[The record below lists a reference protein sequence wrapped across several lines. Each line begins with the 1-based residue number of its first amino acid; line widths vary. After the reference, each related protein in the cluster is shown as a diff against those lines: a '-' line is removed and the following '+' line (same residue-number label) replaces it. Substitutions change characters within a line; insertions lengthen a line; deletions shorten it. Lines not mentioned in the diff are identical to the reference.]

1 MLKKIAPIF
10 VATAILCMP
19 SSMLAYEETKPNEN
33 TDPTST
39 TQKSEEI
46 SQAFTINTI
55 KENTSN
61 KKYTL
66 NDGQA
71 LRFETKNDQIVTI
84 SDCTFDLKGTTATDD
99 DPNTRNMKEYF
110 KINVGDHIVFDHCSF
125 NTSGSQMFDSI
136 TDSNILLNGQN
147 IVFKDCTFEANH
159 YEGRY
164 LSAFSGDA
172 SFIDCQFKIEGQ
184 SKQPA
189 FNVTE
194 GNITFND
201 TSIEIK
207 NGSAQQPCVYAN
219 GQDTGK
225 ISLINNSK
233 LTIEENKA
241 QAMELNKTPINVQNS
256 KVLVQKNKNGVIGG
270 TWALSKKSNLSS
282 LDNEGFGLVVIT
294 DMKIDDSTVVLKDNH
309 GSCDG
314 AKDVDL
320 FLKDASIQLKKVKDA
335 SFGSYVNQNGKIDK
349 GDDSK
354 FDGTLLNIKEPV
366 QDPSS
371 KKDEDSLTEQKQV
384 RYDVTIRYIDAES
397 NEDLYTH
404 KISNQPEGEYYD
416 FNELIKANVPK
427 DFHIVA
433 IKGEASGIL
442 SKDTEI
448 IVSVQPSDR
457 YFVKINYLDIE
468 NNEPIHASN
477 QVVGIK
483 KEAPWDVSRFDQL
496 DIPGYEYI
504 KTDHETSGQGL
515 DQDLTIN
522 VYYKKSVIN
531 SLSPNQTPSQMNG
544 AHTAARTNEGF
555 YITVGVVALA
565 ALILLIV
572 KKLTKKSGDDDDD
585 DNE

>member
-1 MLKKIAPIF
+1 MLKKLAPIF
-10 VATAILCMP
+10 LAATMLCLP
-19 SSMLAYEETKPNEN
+19 SPMLAEDAKPNEE
-33 TDPTST
+33 TDPASET
-39 TQKSEEI
+39 TKKSQEI

-61 KKYTL
+61 KEYTL

-71 LRFETKNDQIVTI
+71 LRFETKKDQIVTI

-110 KINVGDHIVFDHCSF
+110 KINVSDNIVFDHCTF
-125 NTSGSQMFDSI
+125 NTSGSQMSDSI
-136 TDSNILLNGQN
+136 TDSNIILNGQN
-147 IVFKDCTFEANH
+147 IIFKDCVFEADH

-164 LSAFSGDA
+164 LSAFSGNA
-172 SFIDCQFKIEGQ
+172 SFIGCQFTIKGQ

-189 FNVTE
+189 LNVTE
-194 GNITFND
+194 GNITFDD

-225 ISLINNSK
+225 ISLTDNSK
-233 LTIEENKA
+233 LTIEDNEA
-241 QAMELNKTPINVQNS
+241 PAMELNTTPISVQNS
-256 KVLVQKNKNGVIGG
+256 KVLVQKNKNGIVGG
-270 TWALSKKSNLSS
+270 AWSLSKKSNLSS
-282 LDNEGFGLVVIT
+282 LDNESFGLVVIA
-294 DMKIDDSTVVLKDNH
+294 DMKIEDSTIVLKDNH
-309 GSCDG
+309 GSYDG
-314 AKDVDL
+314 TKDVDL
-320 FLKDASIQLKKVKDA
+320 FLKDATIQLKKVKDA
-335 SFGSYVNQNGKIDK
+335 ALGSYVNQNGKIDK

-354 FDGTLLNIKEPV
+354 FDGTLLNIESPV
-366 QDPSS
+366 QDPVS
-371 KKDEDSLTEQKQV
+371 KEEKDLSADQKQKK
-384 RYDVTIRYIDAES
+384 YDVTIRYIDSES

-404 KISNQPEGEYYD
+404 TISNQPKGEYYD

-427 DFHIVA
+427 DFNIVA
-433 IKGEASGIL
+433 IKGEASGTL

-457 YFVKINYLDIE
+457 YFVKVNYLDIE
-468 NNEPIHASN
+468 NDEPIRASN

-483 KEAPWDVSRFDQL
+483 EGASWDVSKFDHL

-531 SLSPNQTPSQMNG
+531 SLSPNQTSAPMNG

-572 KKLTKKSGDDDDD
+572 KKLTKKNDDEDED